1 VSIKV
6 ARYLIDEYFKNTSF
20 ASNATSSHWAK
31 YSRYQ
36 KINHKISYTKIEEIR
51 LSGFGFGDFKSQGVI
66 NFFINLPTQIYLK
79 KNVFPKCDRRTL
91 KLARKNAK
99 KSKQLFSHD
108 LARMVLTLDF
118 LEKFIPDLN
127 EKRVVIIGD
136 GYGRLGTLIKAK
148 FPKSK
153 ITYINLGRTLL
164 FDLVYSK
171 KTFPNSVVHLV
182 DNEPNLSAD
191 FNFIEAEKVNQMQV
205 VGDLFINIASMQE
218 MNYSQIQEYFKI
230 IQNQA
235 PNTMFYCCNRESKK
249 LPDGSVIEFRKY
261 PWGPLKQLLEE
272 YCPWHQEFPMNRP
285 PFKGKVDGPILH
297 SMSLVESKPQL

>member
-1 VSIKV
+1 
-6 ARYLIDEYFKNTSF
+6 
-20 ASNATSSHWAK
+20 
-31 YSRYQ
+31 
-36 KINHKISYTKIEEIR
+36 
-51 LSGFGFGDFKSQGVI
+51 
-66 NFFINLPTQIYLK
+66 
-79 KNVFPKCDRRTL
+79 
-91 KLARKNAK
+91 
-99 KSKQLFSHD
+99 
-108 LARMVLTLDF
+108 MVLTLDF

-182 DNEPNLSAD
+182 ENKLNLSAD

-205 VGDLFINIASMQE
+205 MGDLFINIASMQE

-230 IQNQA
+230 IKNQA
-235 PNTMFYCCNRESKK
+235 PGTMFYCCNRESKK
-249 LPDGSVIEFRKY
+249 LPDGSVIEFRNY
-261 PWGPLKQLLEE
+261 PWGDLNSLLKE

-285 PFKGKVDGPILH
+285 PFKGKFDGPTLH
-297 SMSLVESKPQL
+297 SLVKVS